1 MNEVVFIIK
10 EMTSARADWQI
21 ILDRRNEEVA
31 KMNATLAN
39 GERQPLYSMNNEMII

>member
-1 MNEVVFIIK
+1 MSEVAFIIK
-10 EMTSARADWQI
+10 EMSEARADWQR

-39 GERQPLYSMNNEMII
+39 IKTPTLYTGKITRI

>member
-1 MNEVVFIIK
+1 MSEVSSIIK
-10 EMTSARADWQI
+10 EMSEARADWQR

-39 GERQPLYSMNNEMII
+39 IKTPTLYTTKITRI

>member
-1 MNEVVFIIK
+1 MSEVAFIIK
-10 EMTSARADWQI
+10 EMAEARADWKR

-39 GERQPLYSMNNEMII
+39 KETSALYTGKITRI